1 MNVLNKPFLNIK
13 TYQYIINELFGKT
26 RKREKKRERE
36 RKRERWKSWTLFRS
50 GLCDKGLPS
59 SCSLTIVLHKYHEI
73 NFSTNCV
80 WTGFLQQWVFLEM
93 IYNWCYKNFIYTPDS
108 KLPSRS
114 TFTCSK
120 LTIVTLQQGVKYVNG
135 VILVLLL

>member
-1 MNVLNKPFLNIK
+1 MSYLGKP
-13 TYQYIINELFGKT
+13 
-26 RKREKKRERE
+26 ERE
-36 RKRERWKSWTLFRS
+36 RKREREREKEREVKILDS

-80 WTGFLQQWVFLEM
+80 WTGFLQQRVFLEM

-135 VILVLLL
+135 VILVFLL